1 MVKIFKQLS
10 FIAMMIVA
18 SISVQARDRDGD
30 GVPDDK
36 DACPKQ
42 AGAVTNAN
50 GCPSAHADSERV
62 LTLRF
67 DTGKWQLTSKQV
79 ETLTEWV
86 GYWHGHQLLVKG
98 HTDPRG
104 DSEQN
109 LALSQARANSVA
121 ETLTL
126 RLSVAPNLITVHA
139 LGESTPLPGGDDDA
153 SDAMNRRVEVVAQ
166 PIVLQLTQGD

>member
-1 MVKIFKQLS
+1 MKIFNLLS
-10 FIAMMIVA
+10 LITMMILA
-18 SISVQARDRDGD
+18 SISVQACDRDSD
-30 GVPDDK
+30 GVPDTK
-36 DACPKQ
+36 DACPNQ
-42 AGAVTNAN
+42 AGVVTNAN
-50 GCPSAHADSERV
+50 GCPSAYADSDRV
-62 LTLRF
+62 LILRF

-79 ETLTEWV
+79 ETITEWL

-98 HTDPRG
+98 HTDPR
-104 DSEQN
+104 DDNEQN
-109 LALSQARANSVA
+109 LALSQARANSLA

-139 LGESTPLPGGDDDA
+139 LGESAPLSSDDDDT